1 MEIIDDDAE
10 RANIQFVKINDK
22 RLGKSF
28 GIKKFPA
35 LTMIR
40 FLSIKNLLK
49 IDFSIQINS
58 TKHSLYKANLT
69 GTEMCLSTRA
79 T

>member
-1 MEIIDDDAE
+1 METIDDDAE
-10 RANIQFVKINDK
+10 KTGIQFVKINDK

-40 FLSIKNLLK
+40 DREVFIYDGDLK
-49 IDFSIQINS
+49 VGVVSQTDSYVS
-58 TKHSLYKANLT
+58 SS
-69 GTEMCLSTRA
+69 G
-79 T
+79 